1 MPGPYTAAM
10 TDHEKVML
18 QTYAIAKVREEAER
32 LMVQEYARSSDAE
45 RLLHQRIYEIIACT
59 ANSTIDAAAIQQ
71 TPPPRVDIFE
81 WHRENAS
88 RTEKRLDSDI
98 LFNRLV
104 QSQTQAICEEV
115 SLYRRGMEARRAEAE
130 YR

>member
-1 MPGPYTAAM
+1 MITM
-10 TDHEKVML
+10 TDHEKVIL

-32 LMVQEYARSSDAE
+32 AMIQEYACSSDAE

-59 ANSTIDAAAIQQ
+59 ANAAIDVAAMQPA
-71 TPPPRVDIFE
+71 PPPRVDIFE

-88 RTEKRLDSDI
+88 RTEKRLYSDI